1 MSTVREVEPVTITVG
16 RMAAEVILPEL
27 ASGVRTFRRELR
39 HTQRDGQVEI
49 SGTPGGWRKRL
60 AELALG
66 GEWEILNDLV
76 PQLDNAGTRWAAML
90 DGEVNLSG
98 DLVTV
103 SERVEYL
110 DRWSPSRDVYLAV
123 IEPHFGHGL
132 ARG

>member
-1 MSTVREVEPVTITVG
+1 MNEVEPVTITVG
-16 RMAAEVILPEL
+16 RLAAEAILPEL
-27 ASGVRTFRRELR
+27 ASGRRVYGTIR
-39 HTQRDGQVEI
+39 YQQRDGQVVL

-60 AELALG
+60 RELAAE
-66 GEWEILNDLV
+66 GEQDLLNDLV

-103 SERVEYL
+103 TERVEYL
-110 DRWSPSRDVYLAV
+110 DRWSRGSDVYLAV
-123 IEPHFGHGL
+123 IEPHFGRGL